1 MLSAVASLERRADA
15 MVVDRRDTMRVI
27 LNIRGRYM
35 LASRRD
41 EHGNRR
47 EYACRAVNMSTR
59 ALLVLAPVLGPVGE
73 RVIAYFGE
81 FGTIDGAIIR
91 VIDNGFVMSINA
103 SDTLRDKLAA
113 QLAWI
118 EDHRNHDVP
127 DWRLHRRIVPR
138 RPFSTLT
145 LASGETYTCLVID
158 LSVSGAAVSA
168 DVMPPVGT
176 PVAVGSVVGRVQRHF
191 AEGFA
196 VVFEEVQVMRTLQ
209 KRLMHAPV

>member
-1 MLSAVASLERRADA
+1 MLSAISSLERKADA

-27 LNIRGRYM
+27 LNMAGRYM
-35 LASRRD
+35 LSSRRD
-41 EHGNRR
+41 EQGNRR

-91 VIDNGFVMSINA
+91 VMERGFVMSITA
-103 SDTLRDKLAA
+103 SDALRDKIAA
-113 QLAWI
+113 KLAWI
-118 EDHRNHDVP
+118 EDHRTHDAP
-127 DWRLHRRIVPR
+127 DWRSHRRIVPR

-145 LASGETYTCLVID
+145 LASGETWTCLVID
-158 LSVSGAAVSA
+158 LSVSGVAVSA
-168 DVMPPVGT
+168 DVMPPLGT

-196 VVFEEVQVMRTLQ
+196 VAFEEVQVLRTLQ
-209 KRLMHAPV
+209 KRLMQTPA